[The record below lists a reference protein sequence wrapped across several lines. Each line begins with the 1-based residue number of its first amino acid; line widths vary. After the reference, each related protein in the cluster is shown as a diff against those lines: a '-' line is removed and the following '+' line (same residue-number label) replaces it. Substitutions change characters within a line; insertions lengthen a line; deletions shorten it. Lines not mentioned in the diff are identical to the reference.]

1 MIDLSDYLASWREYY
16 GSGSGAAIWLPLI
29 LLVGLILFLEVK
41 VCMLGSEDDPALS
54 TKGRKRHGRI
64 LSAALAVGAL
74 LLVCLF
80 IYATEGAKA
89 SPSVAEP
96 DSLAKVLSDR
106 YGLKE
111 SSLSCRD
118 RRQWDIALEVGRNGL
133 IGGTY
138 SCTAQTKT
146 SDKWVKWDL
155 VINGSKVGFFDT
167 AGNAVE
173 PVKTAAKH

>member
-16 GSGSGAAIWLPLI
+16 GSGSGWATILATI
-29 LLVGLILFLEVK
+29 LLVGFILFVGVK
-41 VCMLGSEDDPALS
+41 ACMLGRENDDSVPS
-54 TKGRKRHGRI
+54 TKVRKRHGRM
-64 LSAALAVGAL
+64 SAALAVWAL
-74 LLVCLF
+74 PLICLF
-80 IYATEGAKA
+80 IYAIGEAKA
-89 SPSVAEP
+89 GPSVAEP
-96 DSLAKVLSDR
+96 DSLTKVLSDR

-133 IGGTY
+133 IGGTH

-146 SDKWVKWDL
+146 SGKWVKWDL
-155 VINGSKVGFFDT
+155 VISGSKVGFFDMD
-167 AGNAVE
+167 GNAVE

>member
-29 LLVGLILFLEVK
+29 LLVGLILLLV
-41 VCMLGSEDDPALS
+41 VVSL
-54 TKGRKRHGRI
+54 RKRWTLGKI
-64 LSAALAVGAL
+64 MLAALAAVQTL
-74 LLVCLF
+74 LLVCTF

-96 DSLAKVLSDR
+96 DSLTKVLSDR

-118 RRQWDIALEVGRNGL
+118 RRQWDVALEVGRNGL

-138 SCTAQTKT
+138 SCLAQTKT
-146 SDKWVKWDL
+146 SGKWVKWDL

-167 AGNAVE
+167 AGNAIE